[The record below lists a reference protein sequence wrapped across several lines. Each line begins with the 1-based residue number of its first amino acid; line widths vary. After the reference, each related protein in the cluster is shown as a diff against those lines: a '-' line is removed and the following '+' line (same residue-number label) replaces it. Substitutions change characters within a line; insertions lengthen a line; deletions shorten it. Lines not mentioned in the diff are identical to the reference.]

1 MKIVVL
7 QGSPRIKGNTAQL
20 AQEVIKPLEAK
31 GAEIKWYNLNQLNIR
46 GCQSCYVCKKQPEC
60 VIKDDARGILADI
73 ATADAVIFATPVF
86 MWDMTGQMKLLVDR
100 LFAFM
105 NLDFSSKLIPS
116 KKFLWVVTQG
126 QPDPDTFR
134 ANFEKSV
141 KVMQMMG
148 FGEGKIFVQG
158 GLMELADISA
168 NAGAVA
174 KAQEM
179 AAWLAA

>member
-20 AQEVIKPLEAK
+20 AQEVVAPLKAN
-31 GAEIKWYNLNQLNIR
+31 GAEVIWYNLNQLNIR

-60 VIKDDARGILADI
+60 VIKDDAKGILADI
-73 ATADAVIFATPVF
+73 AAADAVIFATPVF

-105 NLDFSSKLIPS
+105 NMDFSSKLIPG
-116 KKFLWVVTQG
+116 KKFLWIVTQG

-134 ANFEKSV
+134 PNFEKSL
-141 KVMQMMG
+141 KVLQMMG
-148 FGEGKIFVQG
+148 FGEGKLFIAG
-158 GLMELADISA
+158 GFMDLVDVSA
-168 NAGAVA
+168 NAPVVAEA
-174 KAQEM
+174 KAM
-179 AAWLAA
+179 AAWIAA